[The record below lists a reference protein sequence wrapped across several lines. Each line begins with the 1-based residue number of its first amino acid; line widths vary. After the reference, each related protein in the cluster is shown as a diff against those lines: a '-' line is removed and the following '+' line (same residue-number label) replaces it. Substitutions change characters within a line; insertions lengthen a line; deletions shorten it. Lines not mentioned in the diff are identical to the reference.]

1 MYHKIKRTNEG
12 KCAMSV
18 SIDSF
23 FFSGDM
29 DIDQEIRDD
38 IEVSVIQSKRALP
51 YFREYGGNLE
61 QYLNIPFSY
70 STMIKIRYDVTSW
83 IAQRNSYVS
92 NGDNGTP
99 DRRAVTS
106 QLAID
111 IRKYDMG
118 MYIGIRYIPLYATDK
133 MESVSLHMGEI

>member
-1 MYHKIKRTNEG
+1 
-12 KCAMSV
+12 MSV

-23 FFSGDM
+23 FFAGDM
-29 DIDQEIRDD
+29 DIDKEIKDD
-38 IEVSVIQSKRALP
+38 IEVSVMQSKRSLP

-70 STMIKIRYDVTSW
+70 TTVIKIRYEITSW

-99 DRRAVTS
+99 DRRAVSS
-106 QLAID
+106 QSVID
-111 IRKYDMG
+111 VEKYNMG
-118 MYIGIRYIPLYATDK
+118 MNIGIRYIPLYATDTMK
-133 MESVSLHMGEI
+133 AVSINMGVI